1 MDLRNNLFSKPAP
14 RGGAPGLPGRQVQR
28 PDGGYSPAPSGY
40 DSYGGRSPAPA
51 RPQNPPGGGYGGD
64 SYGRGS
70 YGGGGYGG
78 APGGYQSQPRS
89 RQVPLRLA
97 KVEDK
102 TLQAQYIFG
111 NM

>member
-28 PDGGYSPAPSGY
+28 PPGGDGGGYSPAPSGY

-51 RPQNPPGGGYGGD
+51 RPQNPPGGGAG
-64 SYGRGS
+64 
-70 YGGGGYGG
+70 YGGGYSDGP
-78 APGGYQSQPRS
+78 APRQSQPRGG
-89 RQVPLRLA
+89 RQVRLRLA

-102 TLQAQYIFG
+102 TMQAQYIFG
-111 NM
+111 NV